1 MKRSIKILLA
11 VLVIMICIV
20 GTVNAASI
28 TMELKSSSNLVA
40 GDTVTITLRIKNID
54 AGDGVDAIS
63 GALVYD
69 TNVFET
75 ITEDNYMAYI
85 QGVNSWNPIGYNNQ
99 ENRFTAVRGNKV
111 NMASDVLQ
119 IKLKAKSPVTVDST
133 TIQVKDIEF
142 SGGEETGD
150 INPADVSIKIDKAS
164 QITPDD
170 PNKTNTEQGGQT
182 TPPTTNTQKPV
193 NTQTPVING
202 NNNPNTK
209 LPQTG
214 DEYGIVLAIAVV
226 TIVSIIAYVRYKN
239 VKIK

>member
-1 MKRSIKILLA
+1 MKKSIKILLT

-28 TMELKSSSNLVA
+28 TVELKSTSNLVA

-75 ITEDNYMAYI
+75 ITEDNYTTYI
-85 QGVNSWNPIGYNNQ
+85 QGVNSWNPIGYKNQ

-119 IKLKAKSPVTVDST
+119 IKLKAKSSVTVDYT

-164 QITPDD
+164 QITPED
-170 PNKTNTEQGGQT
+170 PNKTNTQPGGQT
-182 TPPTTNTQKPV
+182 TQPPKTNTQSPV
-193 NTQTPVING
+193 VSG
-202 NNNPNTK
+202 NNAPTTK

-214 DEYGIVLAIAVV
+214 EEYGIVLAIAIVA
-226 TIVSIIAYVRYKN
+226 IVSIIAYIRYKN
-239 VKIK
+239 VNIK

>member
-20 GTVNAASI
+20 GKVNAASI
-28 TMELKSSSNLVA
+28 TTELKSSSNLVA

-75 ITEDNYMAYI
+75 ITEDNYTTYI
-85 QGVNSWNPIGYNNQ
+85 QGVNSWNPIGYKNQ

-119 IKLKAKSPVTVDST
+119 IKLKAKSSVTVDST

-142 SGGEETGD
+142 SGGLDTGD

-170 PNKTNTEQGGQT
+170 PNKTNTQPGGQT
-182 TPPTTNTQKPV
+182 TPTTNTQQPV
-193 NTQTPVING
+193 NTQTPVVNG
-202 NNNPNTK
+202 NNTPNTK

-239 VKIK
+239 VNIK

>member
-28 TMELKSSSNLVA
+28 TTELKSSSNLVA

-75 ITEDNYMAYI
+75 ITEDNYTTYI
-85 QGVNSWNPIGYNNQ
+85 QGVNSWNPIGYNTQ

-119 IKLKAKSPVTVDST
+119 IKLKAKSSVTVDST

-142 SGGEETGD
+142 SGGLDTGD

-170 PNKTNTEQGGQT
+170 PNKTNTQPGGQT
-182 TPPTTNTQKPV
+182 TPTTNTQQPV
-193 NTQTPVING
+193 NTQTPVVNG
-202 NNNPNTK
+202 NNTPNTK

-214 DEYGIVLAIAVV
+214 DEYGIVLAITVV

-239 VKIK
+239 VNIK